1 MERIEDFVCCAEDEA
16 AMEKKENRQCVC
28 LHEEFSRVCLDRAVL
43 DVALTD
49 FFGSRCE
56 PDNLAN
62 RYAFM
67 PPVRIYV
74 VGATNGKTQLAVFQ
88 KCNLFYYSC
97 TFFVCL
103 TVLIDMQCIV
113 STHGGSMGAG
123 LGNSSVNKYQP
134 VLYMKSWTP
143 TLSVGQRITMAF
155 STHYYR
161 IYRNRHGLGS
171 KY

>member
-97 TFFVCL
+97 TFFCV
-103 TVLIDMQCIV
+103 
-113 STHGGSMGAG
+113 
-123 LGNSSVNKYQP
+123 
-134 VLYMKSWTP
+134 
-143 TLSVGQRITMAF
+143 
-155 STHYYR
+155 
-161 IYRNRHGLGS
+161 
-171 KY
+171 